1 MIGTQTKVRAV
12 GTLVVL
18 ALTSGCGAVYANKYR
33 DAIAD
38 NQAAL
43 AKLQMGMSREQAAT
57 VMGDGDHVQ
66 YRKITFND
74 PWRSERFADQQG
86 RNVVVVMYL
95 TQHPASWRNVQEGD
109 LTPLVFVDDSLS
121 GYGWSYLKQVN
132 R

>member
-1 MIGTQTKVRAV
+1 MVRTQAQVA
-12 GTLVVL
+12 GTLFVL

-38 NQAAL
+38 NQVGL
-43 AKLQMGMSREQAAT
+43 TKLSMGMSREQAAT
-57 VMGDGDHVQ
+57 VMGDGDQVQ

-86 RNVVVVMYL
+86 RNVIVVMYL
-95 TQHPASWRNVQEGD
+95 TQHPASWRNVKDED
-109 LTPLVFVDDSLS
+109 LTPLVFIEDRLA
-121 GYGWSYLKQVN
+121 GYGWSYLRQVN